1 MSRAI
6 SLLPLWAFMAC
17 YRVNFTLYIYISC
30 QSGGR
35 LYSNVSSLRKLS
47 TSASQYRRPSN
58 NFLLPSGIRLVT
70 DNYTVGYFKTSGV
83 IMMDDPVIRIQRAPS
98 KNESLLKT
106 HHWEA
111 PSWNNTTN
119 NADRKSAKICIYIL
133 KHVRNT

>member
-1 MSRAI
+1 
-6 SLLPLWAFMAC
+6 MAC
-17 YRVNFTLYIYISC
+17 SRVNFTLYIYIYISC

-70 DNYTVGYFKTSGV
+70 DNQTVGYFKTSGV
-83 IMMDDPVIRIQRAPS
+83 IMMDGPVIRIQRAPS

-111 PSWNNTTN
+111 PSWKNPTN
-119 NADRKSAKICIYIL
+119 NADRKSAKMCIYIL